1 MYLIEFEKNLKN
13 DKQSVSVI
21 KRAEYKNGVRQM
33 LLDEFM
39 EKEFIKNLKI

>member
-13 DKQSVSVI
+13 DKQSVGVI